1 MPFNYIGSFLTQQH
15 FEVQRQ
21 LTQIVKLNHYLGQQ
35 SATMMP
41 SKTVN
46 VWTIIYIVKIKKE
59 DESCNVSIQRHFS
72 TSFMNV
78 HVY

>member
-46 VWTIIYIVKIKKE
+46 V
-59 DESCNVSIQRHFS
+59 
-72 TSFMNV
+72 
-78 HVY
+78 